1 MKGDTLMKITDKTQR
16 ETVPFSFLA
25 DGAVFK
31 SEDGSICLKF
41 PMFVYESNED
51 GLCDGYN
58 AYDLTTDEFTFF
70 SYSER
75 VEKVQAELILNPIIT

>member
-1 MKGDTLMKITDKTQR
+1 MKITDKTQR
-16 ETVPFSFLA
+16 ETVQFSFLA

-31 SEDGSICLKF
+31 DENGSTIYLKF
-41 PMFVYESNED
+41 PMLVYESNED
-51 GLCDGYN
+51 ESCDVYN
-58 AYDLTTDEFTFF
+58 AYNLTNDEFTYF